1 MTTGHEPRT
10 DLPGDEPPSIG
21 ELLSDVTAN
30 LSELMRQELELAKAE
45 LRQTATR
52 AGKGVGML
60 GGAGLA
66 ANLML
71 VFLSVAVWWGIG
83 NATGRGWSG
92 LIVAGIWAVI
102 AAVLAMVGRKEIR
115 SAPGLQRTTESVKRI
130 PDALQGNDPGAPDPT
145 IDLTSDRV
153 AASRASSAAPT
164 GTAFPTTPGR
174 PATMNQED
182 LR

>member
-1 MTTGHEPRT
+1 MTTGHDERT
-10 DLPGDEPPSIG
+10 DLPSDEHPSIG
-21 ELLSDVTAN
+21 ELLSDVSSN

-52 AGKGVGML
+52 VGKGAGML

-83 NATGRGWSG
+83 NATGRGWAG
-92 LIVAGIWAVI
+92 LIVAAIWAAI
-102 AAVLAMVGRKEIR
+102 AAVLALVGRSEIK
-115 SAPGLQRTTESVKRI
+115 SATGLPRTTETVKRI
-130 PDALQGNDPGAPDPT
+130 PDALQGHETGARPT
-145 IDLTSDRV
+145 IDLTEGRRT
-153 AASRASSAAPT
+153 ASRATAPT
-164 GTAFPTTPGR
+164 GTAHPTTTSP
-174 PATMNQED
+174 TMNQED